1 MFARRAQ
8 RAAAREHGP
17 AGAGIEAAIP
27 TLALLALLVGAAAA
41 RAQNLALEP
50 LLEGLT
56 APLHLEEPADGSGR
70 KFIVQQDGVVLVLG
84 ADARLGP
91 EPFLDLGPRMLPLEQ
106 NFEERGLLGF
116 ALHPHSLATAA
127 CSLPTRRPC
136 GRARPSAGIIRVG
149 SPSSPL
155 TRAIWPKSTPAQSG
169 SCWRSTWPSRKHNGG
184 ALAFGTDG
192 FLYIGLGD
200 GGISHGIGK
209 KVLWEAFEVP
219 AQALTWDGLA
229 QDINTLFGKIL
240 RIDIDRGFPGYA
252 IPRDNPF
259 AAGPGK
265 KEIWAWGFRNPFRI
279 AFDRNDGSFFVT
291 AVAETLWEAAY
302 RVQGPGNFGWP
313 LMEGTHC
320 VDRLKPRQPPP
331 TCPPSDEMG
340 NRIVLPILEYP
351 NMQASHP
358 ETKLGVA
365 GVGTAITGARMYRG
379 RAIPALAGK
388 LIVADWSATFK
399 QPSGQIFIAEPS
411 PQSGQFVALPS
422 RPASRYTHHWARR
435 GSCGGDFCPDQ
446 RDAWALRHDGQ
457 GAAAGRASVSLLL
470 DDRSFPTCRSG
481 GQVCPPC
488 IWGHRQGGHRKTSQ
502 CACPATIV
510 WQHEFAGVL
519 MANFLCLGR
528 PTWPMGSATTRKA
541 ERTPT
546 RRARR
551 RATT

>member
-8 RAAAREHGP
+8 LAAAREHGL
-17 AGAGIEAAIP
+17 ARAGIDAAIP
-27 TLALLALLVGAAAA
+27 ILALLALLVGAAAA

-91 EPFLDLGPRMLPLEQ
+91 EPFLDLRPRMLPLEQ

-116 ALHPHSLATAA
+116 ALHPQFARNGRVFATYTAPLRPGA
-127 CSLPTRRPC
+127 PERWNYTRRVSEFTADP
-136 GRARPSAGIIRVG
+136 GNLAKIDAGSERV
-149 SPSSPL
+149 L
-155 TRAIWPKSTPAQSG
+155 LEID
-169 SCWRSTWPSRKHNGG
+169 WPSRKHNGG

-219 AQALTWDGLA
+219 AEALTWDGLA
-229 QDINTLFGKIL
+229 QDIDTLFGKIL

-259 AAGPGK
+259 AARPGK

-340 NRIVLPILEYP
+340 NRIVQPILEYP

-358 ETKLGVA
+358 ETKLAVA

-411 PQSGQFVALPS
+411 PQSGQL
-422 RPASRYTHHWARR
+422 
-435 GSCGGDFCPDQ
+435 
-446 RDAWALRHDGQ
+446 
-457 GAAAGRASVSLLL
+457 
-470 DDRSFPTCRSG
+470 
-481 GQVCPPC
+481 
-488 IWGHRQGGHRKTSQ
+488 
-502 CACPATIV
+502 
-510 WQHEFAGVL
+510 
-519 MANFLCLGR
+519 
-528 PTWPMGSATTRKA
+528 WPY
-541 ERTPT
+541 
-546 RRARR
+546 RRALQVDTRIIGLAED
-551 RATT
+551 RAGEIFVLTNETLGPYGTTGKVLRLVERP